1 MQIRTPD
8 PARDAAALLMGRA
21 AGAGGDP
28 QMAVVLKAAYDLV
41 ADGAG
46 PRRMK
51 SAADPARSAVVMADL
66 GVTRFTARDG
76 VPPIIGR
83 VVGPADFSVRP
94 GPPEA
99 QILTVDGQVF
109 PLADIAADDTGA
121 NDQDLS
127 FDLTSEADTAL
138 QKDRADIIVTG
149 FGTQEGTVRVD
160 GATWLT
166 RNPALPFAPDADAGR
181 NLFGFQPRLG
191 APRRGQAGDLA
202 AFTAFHR
209 RGGIFGDAG
218 TGVALPSGGLV
229 EIFRSLDTSGAA
241 DYALRLPDLGRVAR
255 LRVYCGHG
263 PDTPP
268 RWRKVALGPMRPDTL
283 ILHPGSNRA
292 QILWRCHWAA
302 DLEPEDRYRSI
313 QIAEEGM

>member
-21 AGAGGDP
+21 AGDP

-46 PRRMK
+46 PRRMQP
-51 SAADPARSAVVMADL
+51 AADPARSAVVMADL
-66 GVTRFTARDG
+66 GVTRFTARDV
-76 VPPIIGR
+76 VPPILGH

-99 QILTVDGQVF
+99 QILTVDGQAF
-109 PLADIAADDTGA
+109 TLASITADDTGA
-121 NDQDLS
+121 DVRQLG
-127 FDLTSEADTAL
+127 FDLTYEADTAL
-138 QKDRADIIVTG
+138 RKARADIVVTG
-149 FGTQEGTVRVD
+149 FAAQEGTVRVD

-166 RNPALPFAPDADAGR
+166 RNPALPSDPDADAGR

-191 APRRGQAGDLA
+191 VPRRGQAGDPA
-202 AFTAFHR
+202 AFAAFHR

-218 TGVALPSGGLV
+218 TGTALPSGGLV

-268 RWRKVALGPMRPDTL
+268 RWRKVALGRMRPDTL

-292 QILWRCHWAA
+292 QILWRCHWPA